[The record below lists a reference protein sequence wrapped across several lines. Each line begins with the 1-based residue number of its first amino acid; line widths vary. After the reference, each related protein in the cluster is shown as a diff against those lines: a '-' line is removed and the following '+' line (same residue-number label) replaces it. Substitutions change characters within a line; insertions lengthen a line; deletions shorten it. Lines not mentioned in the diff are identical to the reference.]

1 MSDELPLKDHQNEE
15 VTQSFC
21 QLKLLLKMHTAYP
34 MQEKACSNSC
44 TLEKFNFP
52 LLKDVHT

>member
-34 MQEKACSNSC
+34 MQEKHAATPALSKNSI
-44 TLEKFNFP
+44 F
-52 LLKDVHT
+52 HY